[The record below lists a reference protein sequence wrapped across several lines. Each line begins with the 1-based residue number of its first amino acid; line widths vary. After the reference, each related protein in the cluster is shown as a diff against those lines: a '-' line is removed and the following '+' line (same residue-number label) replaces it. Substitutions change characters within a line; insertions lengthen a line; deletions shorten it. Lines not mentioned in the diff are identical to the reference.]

1 MSLTSNLA
9 YTVKPSAV
17 SARAYTHSCNTING
31 TSFSGGDVI
40 KLDIPCGIFGE
51 YLDANNSFIKLKFT
65 NNSGQT
71 FTLDSSILSVINRMT
86 VEYSGYTLED
96 VSDLGVL
103 SSIFMDTQIDFQTKK
118 TTLAIQQGTSGS
130 ENRSGAS
137 FANSANGTFTFGLP
151 SFILG
156 LTASKYIPL
165 GAMTSSD
172 TLRLSLYLADNA
184 IPVVCGDAGHSGS
197 FQITECTYE
206 AHIIK
211 LEESAEMMIRQ
222 STKMNYRIHGDTFRS
237 FNTTLAQ
244 SDTQSSINIP
254 VKCSSLKTLIVAHR
268 YTADTTSKVRQSITN
283 RTRGDLTEYYFT
295 IGSKRCPQKPI
306 KTTDVFCSD
315 VFTNVQKALHH
326 FGDRH
331 TGVSFASTDFPLTA
345 TNAVGGAFV
354 IMQDMESFSGKSD
367 VLNTGEST
375 VSQQIFFN
383 GTYDSIPAQCLVTSF
398 AHFDCMLEID
408 PTEIARVLF

>member
-1 MSLTSNLA
+1 MSLTANLA

-17 SARAYTHSCNTING
+17 SARAFTHSSNTING
-31 TSFSGGDVI
+31 TQFGGGDVI
-40 KLDIPCGIFGE
+40 KIDIPTGVFGE
-51 YLDANNSFIKLKFT
+51 YLDPNNSFIKLKFT

-71 FTLDSSILSVINRMT
+71 YTLDSSVLSIISRMT
-86 VEYSGYTLED
+86 VEYSGYILED

-103 SSIFMDTQIDFQTKK
+103 NAIFMDTQVDFGTKK
-118 TTLAIQQGTSGS
+118 TTLAVQQGTSGQ
-130 ENRSGAS
+130 EDRSGAS
-137 FANSANGTFTFGLP
+137 FANNGNGVFTFGLP

-156 LTASKYIPL
+156 LTASKYLPI

-172 TLRLSLYLADNA
+172 TLRLSLYLADSG
-184 IPVVCGDAGHSGS
+184 IPVVCADAGHSGTY
-197 FQITECTYE
+197 QITECSYE

-244 SDTQSSINIP
+244 NDTQSSVNIP
-254 VKCSSLKTLIVAHR
+254 IKCSSLKTLIIAHR
-268 YTADTTSKVRQSITN
+268 YSADTTSKIRQSITN
-283 RTRGDLTEYYFT
+283 RTRSDLTEYYFN
-295 IGSKRCPQKPI
+295 IGSKRVPQKPI
-306 KTTDVFCSD
+306 KTNDALCSD
-315 VFTNVQKALHH
+315 TFTNIQKALHH

-331 TGVSFASTDFPLTA
+331 TGVSFNHTDFPLTA

-354 IMQDMESFSGKSD
+354 IMQDMEAFSGKTD

-383 GTYDSIPAQCLVTSF
+383 GTYDGIPAQCLVTSY

-408 PTEIARVLF
+408 PSGIARVLF